1 MIPVRRASIM
11 LFLVSCAL
19 AACSQ
24 QPVAPGTSALLKGT
38 ATYRERMAMPPNAVF
53 EATLEDVSIAD
64 AKSELLG
71 LVRIERPGNPPIAFE
86 IPYDPTRIVA
96 KRRYSVRARILVGDR
111 LFFTTDTSYPVLT
124 AGKSGELELL
134 LRRTSVQVQASDEP
148 LENTYWKLTSLG
160 KAPVTAVANQREAH
174 FILQQAGRRVT
185 GSGGC
190 NRIMGSYERDG
201 AKLTFGRMAS
211 TMMACQETMETER
224 NFLTALEQVR
234 TARVTRNQLE
244 LFDASGTVVA
254 QFEAVHLK

>member
-1 MIPVRRASIM
+1 MFPNKRAGVI

-24 QPVAPGTSALLKGT
+24 QLVAPGTSALLKGT

-64 AKSELLG
+64 AKSEVIG
-71 LVRIERPGNPPIAFE
+71 RVRIERPGNPPIAFE
-86 IPYDPTRIVA
+86 IPYDPARIEPR
-96 KRRYSVRARILVGDR
+96 RRYVVRARILVGDR
-111 LFFTTDTSYPVLT
+111 LFVTTDTSHPVLT
-124 AGKSGELELL
+124 AVQSGELELL

-174 FILQQAGRRVT
+174 FILQPADRRVT

-224 NFLTALEQVR
+224 NFLTALSQVR

-244 LFDASGTVVA
+244 LLDATGGVVA